1 MIWDVHCHISGSAG
15 GATPE
20 ERMARLVAF
29 ADRMGVER
37 LCVHMGMNLSQDP
50 SPADLRRQN
59 DEVIQALSHHHDR
72 AFGFVYLNPN
82 HVEASLEELER
93 CVANG
98 PMVGV
103 KLWVAKRCNAPELDP
118 LISRAAQLKAPILQH
133 TWFKTGGNQPGE
145 STSEDL
151 AELARRHPTAKLIC
165 GHTGGDWRL
174 GIRAVRDVE
183 NVVVETGGS
192 DPTAGFVE
200 MAVRELG
207 QARVIFG
214 SDIPGRSFASQLA
227 KVRGAEISETARRLV
242 LRDNLRR
249 LLEPILRDKGIKA

>member
-1 MIWDVHCHISGSAG
+1 
-15 GATPE
+15 
-20 ERMARLVAF
+20 MARLVAF

-37 LCVHMGMNLSQDP
+37 LCVHMGMNLLQDP
-50 SPADLRRQN
+50 APDDLRRQN
-59 DEVIQALSHHHDR
+59 DEVLQALGHHHDR

-82 HVEASLEELER
+82 HVEASLKELER
-93 CVANG
+93 CVAKG

-103 KLWVAKRCNAPELDP
+103 KLWVARRCNAAALDP
-118 LISRAAQLKAPILQH
+118 LVARAAELQAPILQH
-133 TWFKTGGNQPGE
+133 TWFKTGGNMPGE

-151 AELARRHPTAKLIC
+151 AELARRHPRAILIC

-174 GIRAVRDVE
+174 GIRAVRGVE

-192 DPTAGFVE
+192 DPTTGFVE

-207 QARVIFG
+207 QARMIFG

-227 KVRGAEISETARRLV
+227 KVQAAQVSETARRMI

-249 LLEPILRDKGIKA
+249 LLGPILKEKGITA

>member
-1 MIWDVHCHISGSAG
+1 MIWDVHCHISGTAG

-50 SPADLRRQN
+50 APDDLRKQN

-82 HVEASLEELER
+82 QVEASLAELER
-93 CVANG
+93 CVAKG

-103 KLWVAKRCNAPELDP
+103 KLWVAKRCNAAELDP
-118 LISRAAQLKAPILQH
+118 LVARAAELKAPILQH
-133 TWFKTGGNQPGE
+133 TWFKTAGNMPGE

-151 AELARRHPTAKLIC
+151 AELARRHPQAKLIC

-174 GIRAVRDVE
+174 GIRAVRDAQ

-192 DPTAGFVE
+192 DPTTGFVE

-227 KVRGAEISETARRLV
+227 KVQGAQVSETAQRMV

-249 LLEPILRDKGIKA
+249 LLEPILKAKGIKA